1 MKTIAVRIS
10 AASPESEEWVP
21 VALLSFPACD
31 DSDADLLDDAA
42 PQLVSLPSGEVIDIS
57 LVYSE
62 NPLRTRL
69 FVFQDDQELSL
80 IPSPGHAH
88 AVTVTLF
95 NTVLKL
101 SLQVRD
107 EKMATG

>member
-1 MKTIAVRIS
+1 M
-10 AASPESEEWVP
+10 
-21 VALLSFPACD
+21 
-31 DSDADLLDDAA
+31 A
-42 PQLVSLPSGEVIDIS
+42 PQLVSLPSGEIIDVS
-57 LVYSE
+57 LVYGD
-62 NPLRTRL
+62 NPVRTRL

-80 IPSPGHAH
+80 IPSPGCEH

-107 EKMATG
+107 EKAVAG